1 VVLPL
6 WGCCLCCCGHGEF
19 EDVHSHGIESDR
31 MERKADGALYP
42 VQLDVLLVYYI
53 ESTPLELI
61 RSPAMRVV
69 VLALSSSLRPLWLP
83 CTLSWVSTDRATI
96 TSPHIKN
103 GGVLVG
109 SPLAV
114 FCLAALLSP

>member
-1 VVLPL
+1 VVVLPL

-83 CTLSWVSTDRATI
+83 CTLSWVSTDKLRPISRMGA
-96 TSPHIKN
+96 SSWVVPSRFSALPH
-103 GGVLVG
+103 
-109 SPLAV
+109 
-114 FCLAALLSP
+114 C